1 MVEVTPLATE
11 QIADYFKDK
20 EVSPIR
26 IFLNEGG

>member
-1 MVEVTPLATE
+1 MLEVTPLAIE
-11 QIADYFKDK
+11 QIGEYFKDR